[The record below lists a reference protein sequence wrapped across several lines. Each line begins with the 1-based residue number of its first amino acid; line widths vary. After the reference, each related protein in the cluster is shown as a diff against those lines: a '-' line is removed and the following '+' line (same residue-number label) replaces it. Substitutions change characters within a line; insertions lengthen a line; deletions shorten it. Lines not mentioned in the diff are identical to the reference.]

1 MKSPILFVI
10 AISLGLTFAGY
21 AGEYRDLAAQGFRW
35 VLVDGPYACTTQ
47 QYLEQITARRTDA
60 AELRVIEEGQCYYLI
75 PGTIVQVLQ
84 EDPRR
89 HMSLIRIGSVNRSL
103 WTYTRFVSERPVQ
116 DTYGMIEIRTVRQLV
131 FSRAGIRKFNLS
143 RPNRTLTISNENLI
157 H

>member
-10 AISLGLTFAGY
+10 VISLGLTFAGF
-21 AGEYRDLAAQGFRW
+21 AGQYRDLAAQGFRW

-47 QYLEQITARRTDA
+47 QYLEQITARRSDA

-116 DTYGMIEIRTVRQLV
+116 DTYGMIETPEDVGLIWPANQTVSQ
-131 FSRAGIRKFNLS
+131 GISPDRSTARLQ
-143 RPNRTLTISNENLI
+143 SNGNP
-157 H
+157 